1 MKSRFNENA
10 SDDEGHSRVGEAH
23 ANHGHGGESHGLLSR
38 GALLLCSGAAMVASL
53 LLSLAGVPEVA
64 EALGMVAGTLGVA
77 YMLPEFLADVRRR
90 RFSMSSLTVI
100 ATVAGIAV
108 GEPIEAGMVIFL
120 YEVGETLEDWARDR
134 ASDTLSEME
143 GMIPAK
149 AHVVMHDGEVIDMP
163 TEGIEAGETVRVLAG
178 ERVPTDGVVTKGTSE
193 FDESHISGESVP
205 VPHGESLHPEVVGG
219 ALNVGPVVETRVTAP
234 SGASAV
240 SRIADMT
247 RKAREGRI
255 PHQSMLDAFAERYT
269 PVVGVAAC
277 VVAFAVPAAM
287 SLIGV
292 PVDWLE
298 WVRRGVSLLV
308 IGCPCSVVIGMP
320 VTFVSGIHALARN
333 GVVVSGGEVIGTAAG
348 TQRIMLDK
356 TGTITTGLMSV
367 EMEVSRNGDLRNE
380 ALATA
385 LAVESSSNHPIAQA
399 VVSYANSQMAGT
411 QTDVAVWD
419 VHEVPGMG
427 MSGKVDGHEVTV
439 GRVVRER
446 TDQDDE
452 VATSL
457 AQVADEM
464 ASAGL
469 TPIEV
474 SIDGVPTM
482 TLGIGNEVRDGAEEA
497 IARMGSLTGESPT
510 MLTGD
515 SLPVARAIANEV
527 GIGEDDVR
535 AGMFPEQKMEAVL
548 SSQVDGKVT
557 MMVGDGINDAPALAH
572 ADVGVAVGDSKSD
585 ISFGMAD
592 AIAMGD
598 PLDAACALIS
608 ISRRIM
614 ATARLCL
621 GLSVAA
627 KAVAAVLVMT
637 GTMGMG
643 VAVMADTGMTLAVS
657 LIGLGVSR
665 VKAKR

>member
-1 MKSRFNENA
+1 MKSRFNGKESNV
-10 SDDEGHSRVGEAH
+10 EGHSHVD
-23 ANHGHGGESHGLLSR
+23 ESHDGLEGEPHGSR
-38 GALLLCSGAAMVASL
+38 YRKALLLCSGIAMAVAL
-53 LLSLAGVPEVA
+53 LLHLTGISLAAEVI
-64 EALGMVAGTLGVA
+64 GMVAGTLGTI
-77 YMLPEFLADVRRR
+77 YMLPELMRDVRRG
-90 RFSMSSLTVI
+90 RFSMNSLTVI

-120 YEVGETLEDWARDR
+120 YEVGEMLEDWARDR

-219 ALNVGPVVETRVTAP
+219 ALNVGPVVEIRVTAP
-234 SGASAV
+234 SGESAV

-269 PVVGVAAC
+269 PIVGVVAC
-277 VVAFAVPAAM
+277 VVAFVVPATM
-287 SLIGV
+287 SMLGM
-292 PVDWLE
+292 PSDWLE

-333 GVVVSGGEVIGTAAG
+333 GIVVSGGEIIETAAN

-356 TGTITTGLMSV
+356 TGTITTGRMSV
-367 EMEVSRNGDLRNE
+367 EMEVSRNGNMRNE
-380 ALATA
+380 ALAAA
-385 LAVESSSNHPIAQA
+385 LAIESASNHPIAKA
-399 VVSYANSQMAGT
+399 VVSYANAQMVGT
-411 QTDVAVWD
+411 QTDVAVWN

-439 GRVVRER
+439 GRAVRER
-446 TDQDDE
+446 IDQDDE
-452 VATSL
+452 VASSL

-548 SSQVDGKVT
+548 SSQVEGKVT

-598 PLDAACALIS
+598 PLDAACALVS

-621 GLSVAA
+621 VLSIVA
-627 KAVAAVLVMT
+627 KLIAAILVMT
-637 GTMGMG
+637 GAMGMG
-643 VAVMADTGMTLAVS
+643 IAVMADTGMTLAVS
-657 LIGLGVSR
+657 LIGLGASKMEAR
-665 VKAKR
+665 R